1 MFIAHW
7 WWWPSIPTTRVER
20 VESIEVNLW
29 PPMQGGQS
37 QKNATVTTTDR
48 TAIAALLEVLRE
60 AKRAGEHKCG
70 SIGSITITRKDGGI
84 EIFEIL
90 PGHNSEYYEYRYRG
104 RINRVDRRRFIQA
117 LQSIGL
123 EDILSPPSD

>member
-1 MFIAHW
+1 
-7 WWWPSIPTTRVER
+7 
-20 VESIEVNLW
+20 
-29 PPMQGGQS
+29 
-37 QKNATVTTTDR
+37 
-48 TAIAALLEVLRE
+48 LLEVLRE

-70 SIGSITITRKDGGI
+70 STGSITITRKDGGI

-90 PGHNSEYYEYRYRG
+90 PGHNCEYYEYRYRG

-117 LQSIGL
+117 LQSMGL